1 MLWAAGADLACN
13 GLAMKGFVRSA
24 HGSAKAEAQ
33 NARCHAPAE
42 AYHYPSGA
50 ADATGGRAAY
60 SRTAGILQLINTA
73 PIFAAALKRSHN
85 YLYVITAH
93 RPIAMPKLFSSER
106 SIFFYELR
114 FPLRV
119 GITVMLELTL

>member
-50 ADATGGRAAY
+50 ADATGAGRGGT
-60 SRTAGILQLINTA
+60 RGLVVN
-73 PIFAAALKRSHN
+73 F
-85 YLYVITAH
+85 
-93 RPIAMPKLFSSER
+93 
-106 SIFFYELR
+106 LR
-114 FPLRV
+114 GVFEGHVR
-119 GITVMLELTL
+119 GQ